1 MANAIRTLEVQELR
15 LTAAEAVVWLQD
27 VPERR
32 SETTEVRGRFVGP
45 RCSGRST
52 VEVAYPLRPVP
63 GGARGSGDL
72 AMRVV
77 IPEPSFWASQSPY
90 QYEGTVEL
98 WDEGKRCDVRQ
109 ITLRLG
115 HSGS

>member
-1 MANAIRTLEVQELR
+1 MSLGGSIIATGIRTLEVQEHR
-15 LTAAEAVVWLQD
+15 LTTAEAEVWLQV
-27 VPERR
+27 VPEQR
-32 SETTEVRGRFVGP
+32 SQTTEVRGRFVGP

-63 GGARGSGDL
+63 GGAQGLHDL

-77 IPEPSFWASQSPY
+77 IPEPSLWAPQSPY

-98 WDEGKRCDVRQ
+98 WDEGER
-109 ITLRLG
+109 
-115 HSGS
+115 